1 MMGKGKGDCE
11 DFRDGRNCFRAKQ
24 YGINRATEKARRACS
39 DSETIHK
46 KHNVIIC
53 PAPKSAVYFSLS
65 REKASAK

>member
-1 MMGKGKGDCE
+1 MMGKGEGDCE

-24 YGINRATEKARRACS
+24 YGSTETARRVCS

-65 REKASAK
+65 REKASDK

>member
-11 DFRDGRNCFRAKQ
+11 DFRDGRNCFRAKL
-24 YGINRATEKARRACS
+24 NRATETARRACS